1 MSLSSVL
8 YNMGHFGNITHRDS
22 VFKWLFRKKS
32 IMKTN
37 VQCML
42 QMAYK
47 DNMKAHETAR
57 DQLISEWYRQCTW

>member
-1 MSLSSVL
+1 
-8 YNMGHFGNITHRDS
+8 
-22 VFKWLFRKKS
+22 
-32 IMKTN
+32 MKTN

-57 DQLISEWYRQCTW
+57 DQLISEWYRQCTWQELK